1 MKKTDKVKKPIGLV
15 RVDTEEE
22 SFKKFLNDFME
33 IKDEENE
40 SFDSFFS
47 DNEDEADNFTDID
60 EVPFRPKTPP
70 TATKKRIA
78 ALLEKIDNLPMV
90 KNELDFRPLIGVHVY
105 LAGGKSWVQT
115 ESGRRLTDKEYL
127 ISELEKKDI
136 SKFPIEIK
144 ELFSECL
151 LLLKQ

>member
-1 MKKTDKVKKPIGLV
+1 MKKSDEVKNPIGSA
-15 RVDTEEE
+15 RVDIEEE

-40 SFDSFFS
+40 SFDSFFC
-47 DNEDEADNFTDID
+47 DNEEEADNFTDID
-60 EVPFRPKTPP
+60 EVPFRPKMPP
-70 TATKKRIA
+70 TPIEKRIA
-78 ALLEKIDNLPMV
+78 ALLEKIDNLPMI

-105 LAGGKSWVQT
+105 MSGGKSWVQT
-115 ESGRRLTDKEYL
+115 ETGRRWTDKEYL
-127 ISELEKKDI
+127 ISELEKKDT

-144 ELFSECL
+144 ELFCECL